1 MYGHPV
7 LVTDH
12 ARALAPS
19 HRAFNRWFW
28 KDAWQGVFPELLLP
42 SPAPLAPLMD
52 QVGGSLQVAVLFA
65 RQDSIYKSI
74 PGCDVFDI
82 DRDARTYT
90 GDLPVVAHPP
100 CRAWG
105 RLRAFA
111 KPRSDEKDLA
121 FFAIDQIRRCG
132 GVLEH
137 PAQSSLWPVAGLPPC
152 GAFKDAFGVWTL
164 AVDQFWWGHRAR
176 KRTFLYICGIEPS
189 HLPPLPLQLGDAP
202 MTVSSSRRRASD
214 GSRYRKEIPLAE
226 REATPRGFA
235 LWLLDLASRCR
246 KTDTD
251 LDPLAISQQVA
262 VSSTTATKS
271 HG

>member
-1 MYGHPV
+1 MYGHPD

-19 HRAFNRWFW
+19 PRAFNRWFW
-28 KDAWQGVFPELLLP
+28 KDARQGVFPEL
-42 SPAPLAPLMD
+42 APPPPQPETEHKPGAF
-52 QVGGSLQVAVLFA
+52 SSVAVLFA
-65 RQDSIYKSI
+65 RQDSIYKAI

-105 RLRAFA
+105 RLRQFA
-111 KPRSDEKDLA
+111 KPRPDEKDLA

-152 GAFKDAFGVWTL
+152 GAFKDAFGGWSM

-176 KRTFLYICGIEPS
+176 KRTFLYICGIVPS
-189 HLPPLPLQLGDAP
+189 QLPPLPLVLGQAP
-202 MTVSSSRRRASD
+202 AVIAGNSRHRTK
-214 GSRYRKEIPLAE
+214 GLVHLPHAE
-226 REATPRGFA
+226 REKTPEAFA
-235 LWLLDLASRCR
+235 LWLLDLAGRCR
-246 KTDTD
+246 KSDTPTY
-251 LDPLAISQQVA
+251 LPVVSGQVA
-262 VSSTTATKS
+262 VSSTTATNCHKCQ
-271 HG
+271 